1 MQILSSYPAHLI
13 ILKNIWVV
21 FKNICK
27 NRILIFSSEEQ
38 KKPVLYNYPAGV
50 LDQEPPCPPA
60 P

>member
-27 NRILIFSSEEQ
+27 NRILIFYSEEQ
-38 KKPVLYNYPAGV
+38 KKPVL
-50 LDQEPPCPPA
+50 
-60 P
+60 